1 MVPFLLVRQFR
12 LLQMKKYNFN
22 LVVSIIS
29 KSYIC
34 PIPFSMKM
42 KNQYLPLLAIVTLVL
57 ASCSFRK
64 DKGGGLPNDGQ
75 LHGIAPGSR
84 YVMPKPPG
92 MVYIPQGTFHMGPSD
107 EDPAYAFSARNRSV
121 SISGFWMDATEI
133 TNNEYRQ
140 FTTWVRDS
148 IAAKRLGYVK
158 SGSDGIESVDWAK
171 MKTLKWNDPKVVE
184 QLGQTDLILSPEDR
198 VFGKKEIDASKLIFH
213 SETFD
218 LKEAAKRENA
228 GKPRSTFIVK
238 KDVRIYPDT
247 LTWIRDFAYS
257 YNEPMTKRYY
267 SHPAFG
273 NYPVVGVNW
282 LQAAAFCEW
291 RTHYLNSWLDSK
303 GRVQESDFRLPTEAQ
318 WEYAARG
325 GRSQSMF
332 PWGNYYLR
340 NKKGCLLAN
349 FKPGRGNYPED
360 GGFYTVRADAYWPN
374 DFGLYCM
381 AGNVAEWTSSI
392 FYEGSYTFQHDMN
405 PDIRWNAKDS
415 DPPKMKR
422 KVIRGGS
429 WKDVG
434 YYLQTGT
441 RTYEY
446 QDSTKSYIGFRTVID
461 LPAQQTKRK

>member
-1 MVPFLLVRQFR
+1 
-12 LLQMKKYNFN
+12 
-22 LVVSIIS
+22 
-29 KSYIC
+29 
-34 PIPFSMKM
+34 M
-42 KNQYLPLLAIVTLVL
+42 KNHYLLLIACASLSL
-57 ASCSFRK
+57 AGCGGSK
-64 DKGGGLPNDGQ
+64 DKGGPLPNDGQ
-75 LHGIAPGSR
+75 LHGISLGSR
-84 YVMPKPPG
+84 YSIPKPPG

-148 IAAKRLGYVK
+148 IVAKKLGYVK
-158 SGSDGIESVDWAK
+158 SGGDGVEMVDWKK
-171 MKTLKWNDPKVVE
+171 MKTLKWNDPKVME
-184 QLGQTDLILSPEDR
+184 QLGQTDIIIAPDDR
-198 VFGKKEIDASKLIFH
+198 IFGKKEIDATKLIYH
-213 SETFD
+213 SEIFD
-218 LKEAAKRENA
+218 LKEAAKRRAPNDVRT
-228 GKPRSTFIVK
+228 RSSFIMK
-238 KDVRIYPDT
+238 KDVPIYPDT
-247 LTWIRDFAYS
+247 LAWIRDFAYS

-273 NYPVVGVNW
+273 NYPVVGVSW
-282 LQAAAFCEW
+282 KQATAFCEW
-291 RTHYLNSWLDSK
+291 RTHYLNAYLESQK
-303 GRVQESDFRLPTEAQ
+303 RAQESDFRLPTEAQ

-374 DFGLYCM
+374 DFGLYNM
-381 AGNVAEWTSSI
+381 SGNVAEWTSSI
-392 FYEGSYTFQHDMN
+392 YYEGRNNFQHDMN
-405 PDIRWNAKDS
+405 PDVRWNAKDT
-415 DPPKMKR
+415 DPPRMKR
-422 KVIRGGS
+422 KIIRGGS

-441 RTYEY
+441 STYEY
-446 QDSTKSYIGFRTVID
+446 QDSAKSYIGFRSVID
-461 LPAQQTKRK
+461 LPAQMSKGRR